1 MRVSNQDKEWTL
13 GRLRRK
19 IYLQESAILRTIFK
33 IMKDDTGCEINTALL
48 RNQNLNKKYFY
59 KEKKDVGCVSSECF
73 KNNSDNENI

>member
-1 MRVSNQDKEWTL
+1 
-13 GRLRRK
+13 
-19 IYLQESAILRTIFK
+19 
-33 IMKDDTGCEINTALL
+33 MKDDTGCEINTALL